1 MPLKSLYKDL
11 DIPQTNLLTYL
22 FGKGATASHDPIWI
36 DAKNPDKSL
45 SPHQL
50 VLWVRRLGL
59 GLRRLGLE
67 RGDVVMICTPNHIF
81 VPVAY
86 LGIVGSGCIFSGA
99 NPAFTVPELAHQLSN
114 TGTRTVLAHPDVL
127 GHIVEAA
134 AKAGVPKDRI
144 FQFSDEE
151 NPVRDGIRDWRCM
164 LPTHEE
170 AYDWQWP
177 ELTPREAATTV
188 ATINFSSGTTGL
200 PKGVCV
206 PHSSLIANVEQSI
219 HIRHVHRLPEWDLLP
234 RNRWIGFLPLY
245 HAYGQLYACLMA
257 AKTQTPI
264 YIMARFQY
272 DEFLAAIQRYRIT
285 QLHIVPPVVVMLTK
299 RPETTRYDL
308 SSLRN
313 ILCGAAP
320 LSRQVQMAC
329 QEKFNVRLTQGY
341 GMTELTCSG
350 ITYPEGMEG
359 DSGGSVGRLLPNS
372 ECKLLDDD
380 GNEVG
385 VGAPGELYIRG
396 PNVCLGYW
404 RNEAATRECLDKDGW
419 FRTGDIALCN
429 SEGLFSIV
437 DRKKELIK
445 VNGMQ
450 VAPAELE
457 AALLENEHV
466 ADAAV
471 VEIKFGED
479 EWPRAYVV
487 IQPASKG
494 RVTPR
499 DIQDWTASR
508 VAKHKRLVGGVR
520 FVDEVPKLAS
530 GKIVRKLMKQWA
542 KRDAEEMLKNGTAP
556 VRAKL

>member
-1 MPLKSLYKDL
+1 MPFKSLYEHL
-11 DIPQTNLLTYL
+11 DIPQTNVLTYL
-22 FGKGATASHDPIWI
+22 FGNGSAVSHDPIWI
-36 DAKNPDKSL
+36 DAKNPEKSL

-50 VLWVRRLGL
+50 LLWVRRLGL
-59 GLRRLGLE
+59 GLQRLGLK
-67 RGDVVMICTPNHIF
+67 RGDVAMICTPNHIF

-86 LGIVGSGCIFSGA
+86 LGIAGSGCIFSGA
-99 NPAFTVPELAHQLSN
+99 NPVFTVPELSHQLSN
-114 TGTRTVLAHPDVL
+114 TDAKAVFAHPSVL
-127 GHIVEAA
+127 GNIVEAA
-134 AKAGVPKDRI
+134 AKVGIPKSRI

-151 NPVRDGIRDWRCM
+151 NPVREGIQDWRCI
-164 LPTHEE
+164 LPPHEE
-170 AYDWQWP
+170 AYNWQWP
-177 ELTPREAATTV
+177 LLSPHEAKTTV

-206 PHSSLIANVEQSI
+206 PHSSLIANVEQAV
-219 HIRHVHRLPEWDLLP
+219 HLRHVHRLPEWDLLP

-257 AKTQTPI
+257 GKILTPI
-264 YIMARFQY
+264 YIMAKFNY
-272 DEFLAAIQRYRIT
+272 EEFLSTIERYKVT
-285 QLHIVPPVVVMLTK
+285 QLQVAPPIIVMLTK

-308 SSLRN
+308 SSLRHVM
-313 ILCGAAP
+313 CGAAP
-320 LSRQVQMAC
+320 LSRELQMLC
-329 QEKFNVRLTQGY
+329 QEKFHVRLTQGY

-350 ITYPEGMEG
+350 ITFAEGLDG
-359 DSGGSVGRLLPNS
+359 DNGGSVGRLLPNS

-380 GNEVG
+380 GKEVE

-404 RNEAATRECLDKDGW
+404 KNEAATRECLDKDGW
-419 FRTGDIALCN
+419 FRTGDIAVCN
-429 SEGLFSIV
+429 NEGLFSIV

-457 AALLENEHV
+457 AVLLENEHV

-471 VEIKFGED
+471 VEIRFGED

-487 IQPASKG
+487 IQPGSKG
-494 RVTPR
+494 KVTPK

-508 VAKHKRLVGGVR
+508 VAKHKRLVGGVT
-520 FVDEVPKLAS
+520 FIDEVPKLAS
-530 GKIVRKLMKQWA
+530 GKIIRKLMKQWS
-542 KRDAEEMLKNGTAP
+542 KRDAEEMMKNGAVP